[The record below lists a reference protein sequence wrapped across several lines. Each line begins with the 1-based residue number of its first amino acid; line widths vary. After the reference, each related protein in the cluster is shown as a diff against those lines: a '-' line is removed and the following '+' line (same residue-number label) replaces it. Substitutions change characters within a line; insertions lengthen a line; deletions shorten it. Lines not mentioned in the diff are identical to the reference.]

1 MKKLLLCIAVS
12 IAITTFVGMAFG
24 LINNQIQLRS
34 ILYAY
39 GDFEETAKEM
49 AKNSIRNLKE
59 EERNLVQPNDTDF
72 SDPTEED
79 FNKLN
84 TEEQKTD
91 LYENN
96 EITTDDYAKFGQRAL
111 EETTKK
117 MIGYMFFLNNLF
129 YCIYTQSIIIGIL
142 IGTLVY
148 LIIIKQI
155 KSKKIILI
163 SLLCFSILFIILH
176 AREIISDINYSINE
190 KTWGIE
196 LYNYINLD
204 DTLTILFIVYS
215 VIFIIAY
222 TVNLLYQKK
231 VAKKL
236 NKELDKT
243 K

>member
-12 IAITTFVGMAFG
+12 VAITTFIGMAFG
-24 LINNQIQLRS
+24 LVNYQINKHAIWETH
-34 ILYAY
+34 
-39 GDFEETAKEM
+39 EETAKEM

-59 EERNLVQPNDTDF
+59 EEMNLVQPNNADF
-72 SDPTEED
+72 SDPTEGD

-84 TEEQKTD
+84 TEEQKAA
-91 LYENN
+91 LYKNN
-96 EITTDDYAKFGQRAL
+96 EITPEDYAKYGQQAL
-111 EETTKK
+111 EESNKN
-117 MIGYMFFLNNLF
+117 MFKNIFLFCNIVF
-129 YCIYTQSIIIGIL
+129 GIYIQSSLIGIF

-148 LIIIKQI
+148 LIFIKQI

-176 AREIISDINYSINE
+176 AKEIITDISYSISE
-190 KTWGIE
+190 RTWGIE

-215 VIFIIAY
+215 IIFIVTY
-222 TVNLLYQKK
+222 TVNLLHQKK
-231 VAKKL
+231 IAKKL
-236 NKELDKT
+236 NKELDNT

>member
-12 IAITTFVGMAFG
+12 VAITTFIGMTFG
-24 LINNQIQLRS
+24 LVNYQINKHAIWET
-34 ILYAY
+34 Y
-39 GDFEETAKEM
+39 EETAKDM

-59 EERNLVQPNDTDF
+59 EKNLVQPNDADF

-84 TEEQKTD
+84 TEEQKTA
-91 LYENN
+91 LCEYN
-96 EITTDDYAKFGQRAL
+96 EITPEDYAKYGQQAL
-111 EETTKK
+111 EESNKN
-117 MIGYMFFLNNLF
+117 MFKNIFLFCNIIF
-129 YCIYTQSIIIGIL
+129 GIYIQSTLIGIL
-142 IGTLVY
+142 IGTIVY
-148 LIIIKQI
+148 LIFIKQI

-176 AREIISDINYSINE
+176 AKEIITDISYSISE
-190 KTWGIE
+190 RTWGIE

-215 VIFIIAY
+215 IIFIVTY
-222 TVNLLYQKK
+222 TVNLLHQKK
-231 VAKKL
+231 IAKKL
-236 NKELDKT
+236 NKELNNT